1 MPSVSTYN
9 ILAACVALI
18 CFGEDTHAFGLYR
31 PPSVVISSLP
41 LHAINRNATE
51 TDEKAVAMISLEKLR
66 KRQRDEA
73 QETERLIEQF
83 SEALSTDTKSLNDLI
98 QQGTRASSILAAF
111 DYGFQSRS
119 AGASAKLEQTVK
131 EASGQLESYGGPPK
145 SFFSLGVEQFNRNLD
160 AMRGEY
166 KDEEPQV
173 LKPDQK
179 SARKILKQLT
189 LNTTAIW
196 EREKKQI
203 SQMPQPPL
211 IIQIPY
217 NVLCLMLDFIFE
229 GRYTPA
235 RFFYLETVARMPY
248 FSYISC
254 LHLYETLG
262 FWRNSADMKRVHFAE
277 EWNEFHHLLIMESIG
292 GDQRWWVRFLAQHS
306 AIAYYLILVHLFA
319 ISPTLSYKF
328 SEMLETHAVHT
339 YSQFLDENEELLKQL
354 PPPVAAVDYYTI
366 GAFDPLFEEYK
377 TNPDINNK
385 LLIHQ
390 QGSIN
395 SPNVVRSLYDVFARI
410 RDDEAEHV
418 KTMEACLDPQVVV
431 RSAAAEKNFLLAAA
445 GAALVAYLATAGGG
459 LIPEDLVDV
468 SLAEE
473 VEDGIPILLE
483 EGGTIA
489 FLINAVKQIF
499 ERIL

>member
-1 MPSVSTYN
+1 
-9 ILAACVALI
+9 
-18 CFGEDTHAFGLYR
+18 
-31 PPSVVISSLP
+31 
-41 LHAINRNATE
+41 
-51 TDEKAVAMISLEKLR
+51 
-66 KRQRDEA
+66 
-73 QETERLIEQF
+73 
-83 SEALSTDTKSLNDLI
+83 
-98 QQGTRASSILAAF
+98 
-111 DYGFQSRS
+111 
-119 AGASAKLEQTVK
+119 
-131 EASGQLESYGGPPK
+131 
-145 SFFSLGVEQFNRNLD
+145 
-160 AMRGEY
+160 
-166 KDEEPQV
+166 
-173 LKPDQK
+173 
-179 SARKILKQLT
+179 
-189 LNTTAIW
+189 
-196 EREKKQI
+196 
-203 SQMPQPPL
+203 
-211 IIQIPY
+211 
-217 NVLCLMLDFIFE
+217 
-229 GRYTPA
+229 
-235 RFFYLETVARMPY
+235 
-248 FSYISC
+248 
-254 LHLYETLG
+254 
-262 FWRNSADMKRVHFAE
+262 
-277 EWNEFHHLLIMESIG
+277 MESIG

-377 TNPDINNK
+377 TNSDINNK
-385 LLIHQ
+385 LLLNQ

-418 KTMEACLDPQVVV
+418 NTMEACLDPQVVV

-445 GAALVAYLATAGGG
+445 SAALIAYLATAGGG

-473 VEDGIPILLE
+473 VEDGVPILLE
-483 EGGTIA
+483 EGGIIA